1 MKRDLLRLFTML
13 PFWVLATLCATAQQ
27 PDAVAP
33 SATTDQP
40 DTLTVIPLQVQ
51 QYRVM
56 MPFISDSLNVQG
68 KAYDATDLLKP

>member
-1 MKRDLLRLFTML
+1 ML
-13 PFWVLATLCATAQQ
+13 PLWVLATLYTTAQQ
-27 PDAVAP
+27 PAAAP

-56 MPFISDSLNVQG
+56 MPFISDSLDV
-68 KAYDATDLLKP
+68 